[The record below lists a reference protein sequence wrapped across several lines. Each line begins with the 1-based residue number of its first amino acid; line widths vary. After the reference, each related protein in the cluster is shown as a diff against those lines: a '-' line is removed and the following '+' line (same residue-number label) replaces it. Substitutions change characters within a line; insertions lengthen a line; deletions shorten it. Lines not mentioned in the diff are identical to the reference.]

1 MFRPLMEQLGYNPD
15 NTSMDTHSPSGVGN
29 VACGAVLQFRHRDG
43 SNQLGDLSSDG
54 VPYADYTGYK
64 AVNPPSTVPVDP
76 TTVADPNRW
85 QPLQYFDDTHTFI
98 TQPFVGAQWYLVV
111 LFALQSGD
119 EFRADLAFFG
129 PAIYGS
135 SAFLEQVDEL
145 VAISAN
151 LTDEQKMI
159 AEYFADG
166 PHSELP
172 PGHWDLF
179 AQFVSAR
186 DHHGVNEDAKLFF
199 ALTNAIFDAGIVAWD
214 AKHAF
219 DSVRPVTA
227 IPYTL
232 QGQQIRAW
240 GGPGKGTVTMDG
252 RFWIPYQRSTFPTP
266 PFPEYNSG
274 HSAFSAAGAEILR
287 LFTGSDTFGASVTFP
302 VGSSKIEPGLTPSHP
317 VTLQWNTFTDAAN
330 QAGISRRYGGIHFQ
344 GGRSHG

>member
-1 MFRPLMEQLGYNPD
+1 MEQLGYNPD

-266 PFPEYNSG
+266 PFPPLPE
-274 HSAFSAAGAEILR
+274 SAPTA
-287 LFTGSDTFGASVTFP
+287 
-302 VGSSKIEPGLTPSHP
+302 
-317 VTLQWNTFTDAAN
+317 
-330 QAGISRRYGGIHFQ
+330 
-344 GGRSHG
+344 